1 MRNLKDPS
9 QIDPT
14 SISIN
19 SGQARDGAS
28 QRRAVLSRVTG
39 YEGWQFHERALL
51 MNTSVMLLL
60 ASFVL
65 SLVGLFVFI
74 ASMTRGLFGTAE
86 EGSRVI
92 FSVDEENTTED
103 PAATRTDQAL
113 LQAEVRRGSAAR
125 AATGMGADD
134 LEARIRGDRSSA
146 GPVLLCLTSAVIWLL
161 CGSLAGLISSIKMH
175 MPDWLVG
182 EAWLTFGR
190 IRPAHLNMVIYGWSS
205 LAGVG
210 IALWLMPRLLRTE
223 LVGGRFAS
231 VGAIV
236 WNVGVAGGIASIL
249 LGHSTG
255 LEWLEFPFPP
265 ACLLLVGGALMG
277 VPLILTLRRRQVKH
291 LYVSVWYLGAALLWF
306 PVLYAVANAPGV
318 HFGVEQATMNWW
330 FGHNVLGLWFTPL
343 GLAAAYYLIPKVL
356 GTPIYSY
363 NLSLLGFWTLAFF
376 YSQVGGHHL
385 IGGPVP
391 TWLIT
396 LSIVQSIM
404 MVVPVFA
411 VAVNQ
416 HMTVFRHFS
425 ALRYSPTLRF
435 IVLGAMMYTLVSIQG
450 SIEALRSVNT
460 ITHFTHFTIAHAH
473 LGLYGFFAMV
483 MFGSTYF
490 VMPRVLGREWPHSWM
505 ISLHF
510 WLVITGFAIYF
521 VALTV
526 GGWLQ
531 GLAMLD
537 AKQPFMAS
545 VAVTLP
551 YLQARSLGGALMVF
565 GHFVFAAHFLL
576 MISARKVTETG
587 PTYFGFVQP
596 VHTLASRIS
605 S

>member
-1 MRNLKDPS
+1 
-9 QIDPT
+9 
-14 SISIN
+14 
-19 SGQARDGAS
+19 
-28 QRRAVLSRVTG
+28 
-39 YEGWQFHERALL
+39 
-51 MNTSVMLLL
+51 MNTSVMLLI

-65 SLVGLFVFI
+65 SLAGLFVFI
-74 ASMTRGLFGTAE
+74 SSMTRGLFGTAE

-92 FSVDEENTTED
+92 FALGEENITED
-103 PAATRTDQAL
+103 PAATRTDQDL
-113 LQAEVRRGSAAR
+113 LQAVIRKDATAAGD
-125 AATGMGADD
+125 ATAGRTNEMSVDD
-134 LEARIRGDRSSA
+134 VAERTREDRSSA
-146 GPVLLCLTSAVIWLL
+146 GPVLLCLTSAVFWLL
-161 CGSLAGLISSIKMH
+161 CGSLAGLISSLKMH
-175 MPDWLVG
+175 MPDWLVT
-182 EAWLTFGR
+182 APWLTFGR

-210 IALWLMPRLLRTE
+210 IALWLLPRLLRTE

-231 VGAIV
+231 AGAIV
-236 WNVGVAGGIASIL
+236 WNVGVAVGIASIL

-277 VPLILTLRRRQVKH
+277 VPLILTVRRRQVKH
-291 LYVSVWYLGAALLWF
+291 LYVSVWYLSAALLWF
-306 PVLYAVANAPGV
+306 PLLYAVANAPGV

-330 FGHNVLGLWFTPL
+330 FGHNVLGFWFTPL
-343 GLAAAYYLIPKVL
+343 GLAAAYYFIPKIL
-356 GTPIYSY
+356 GTPLYSY

-376 YSQVGGHHL
+376 YGQVGGHHL

-411 VAVNQ
+411 ISVNQ
-416 HMTVFRHFS
+416 HMTVLHHFR

-435 IVLGAMMYTLVSIQG
+435 VVLGAMLYTLVSVQG

-473 LGLYGFFAMV
+473 LGLYGFFTMV

-490 VMPRVLGREWPHSWM
+490 VMPRILGREWPYSWM
-505 ISLHF
+505 ITLHF
-510 WLVITGFAIYF
+510 WLVTTGFAIYF
-521 VALTV
+521 VSLTI

-551 YLQARSLGGALMVF
+551 YLQGRSLGGALMVL
-565 GHFVFAAHFLL
+565 GHFVFVAHFLL
-576 MISARKVTETG
+576 MISMRKAVERG
-587 PTYFGFVQP
+587 PTYFGVP
-596 VHTLASRIS
+596 LPAHRLGSGLS

>member
-1 MRNLKDPS
+1 
-9 QIDPT
+9 
-14 SISIN
+14 
-19 SGQARDGAS
+19 
-28 QRRAVLSRVTG
+28 
-39 YEGWQFHERALL
+39 
-51 MNTSVMLLL
+51 MNTSVMLLM

-92 FSVDEENTTED
+92 FALDEENTTED
-103 PAATRTDQAL
+103 PAATHADQAL
-113 LQAEVRRGSAAR
+113 LQAEVRRGTTAGAP
-125 AATGMGADD
+125 TTMGADEF
-134 LEARIRGDRSSA
+134 EARIREDRSSA
-146 GPVLLCLTSAVIWLL
+146 GPVRLCLTSAVLWLL
-161 CGSLAGLISSIKMH
+161 CGSLAGLISSLKMH
-175 MPDWLVG
+175 MPDWLVTD
-182 EAWLTFGR
+182 AWLTFGR

-210 IALWLMPRLLRTE
+210 IVLWLIPRLLRTE
-223 LVGGRFAS
+223 LVGGRIAS
-231 VGAIV
+231 AGAII
-236 WNVGVAGGIASIL
+236 WNAGVAGGIASIL

-265 ACLLLVGGALMG
+265 ACLLLIGGALMG
-277 VPLILTLRRRQVKH
+277 VPLILTIRRRQVKH
-291 LYVSVWYLGAALLWF
+291 LYVSVWYLGSALLWF
-306 PVLYAVANAPGV
+306 PLLYAVANAPGV

-343 GLAAAYYLIPKVL
+343 GLATAYYLIPKIL
-356 GTPIYSY
+356 GTPLYSY
-363 NLSLLGFWTLAFF
+363 NLSLVGFWTLAFF
-376 YSQVGGHHL
+376 YGQVGGHHL

-411 VAVNQ
+411 ISVNL
-416 HMTVFRHFS
+416 HMTVFSHFR

-435 IVLGAMMYTLVSIQG
+435 VVLGAMMYTLVSVQG

-483 MFGSTYF
+483 MFGSIYF
-490 VMPRVLGREWPHSWM
+490 VMPRVLGREWPYSWM

-510 WLVITGFAIYF
+510 WLVITGFAVYF
-521 VALTV
+521 TSLTV

-537 AKQPFMAS
+537 ARQPFMAS

-551 YLQARSLGGALMVF
+551 YLQGRSLGGALMVL
-565 GHFVFAAHFLL
+565 GHFVFGAHFLL
-576 MISARKVTETG
+576 MISARRITETG
-587 PTYFGFVQP
+587 PARFGFLLP
-596 VHTLASRIS
+596 AHRIASRTS